1 MGAAFCASPSF
12 PIPLSKA
19 QPWLR
24 RLRQERMHELTDHIS
39 QIIFNDVELTA
50 DIFSTLKT
58 NMRVRVKGG
67 AAFSLHAQRLASLGF
82 VNDLMEPLDVM
93 HMMHVHDLD
102 VSVAG
107 QGAQRRC
114 CVSCG
119 ARLVPALAESEP
131 WRHTG
136 GA

>member
-50 DIFSTLKT
+50 DILSTLKT
-58 NMRVRVKGG
+58 NMRYG
-67 AAFSLHAQRLASLGF
+67 
-82 VNDLMEPLDVM
+82 
-93 HMMHVHDLD
+93 
-102 VSVAG
+102 
-107 QGAQRRC
+107 
-114 CVSCG
+114 
-119 ARLVPALAESEP
+119 
-131 WRHTG
+131 RHSMDRACTSQKNRKNVLFIVIDDMRMQV
-136 GA
+136 